1 MNNGIRC
8 SNCGAEVFSTSA
20 VCRYCNTPIK
30 PEKLLAEG
38 DREKISDVVS
48 AMEET
53 LQVESGN
60 SWITGVAFLFLGV
73 LAVVSFF
80 LYSMLLSSV
89 TTVWV
94 LTIFSGLLLFIT
106 FGAVVEYTER
116 KAVGKAYREDVKVR
130 IDEYLKT
137 MNFHRY
143 EFDSVADDL
152 LPKKALLRRFLFTP

>member
-8 SNCGAEVFSTSA
+8 SNCGAEVSLTSA
-20 VCRYCNTPIK
+20 VCKYCNSPITP
-30 PEKLLAEG
+30 ERALAAA
-38 DREKISDVVS
+38 DREKVSDVVS

-60 SWITGVAFLFLGV
+60 SWITGVVFLFLGIC
-73 LAVVSFF
+73 AIGSFF
-80 LYSMLLSSV
+80 LYSVLLSSD

-94 LTIFSGLLLFIT
+94 LTIFSGLMLFIT

-116 KAVGKAYREDVKVR
+116 KAVKKAYRDDVKVR

-143 EFDSVADDL
+143 EFDGIADEQ
-152 LPKKALLRRFLFTP
+152 LPKKALLRRFLFMP